1 MLSLQSRTS
10 GVLKLLPAW
19 QYQHAHNRH
28 DYTHVRVVHAQH
40 KNKTPMQPYSP
51 NTAPSSS
58 HACAGSFALSMPFT
72 VIKTLTFHY
81 RRRGVACRACAR
93 LCLCIFPAFC
103 IVPVGARERVA
114 RALCPFTTTPVQW
127 NLEWVCVCV
136 CVLRC
141 YSTRSAPK

>member
-103 IVPVGARERVA
+103 IVPVPANASPE
-114 RALCPFTTTPVQW
+114 LCAHSQPPQFSGIW
-127 NLEWVCVCV
+127 NGCVCV